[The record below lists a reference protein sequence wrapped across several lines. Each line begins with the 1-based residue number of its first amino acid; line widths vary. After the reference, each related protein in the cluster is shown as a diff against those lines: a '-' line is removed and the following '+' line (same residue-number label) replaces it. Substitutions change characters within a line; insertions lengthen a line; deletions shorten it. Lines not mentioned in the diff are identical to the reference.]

1 MRRRFA
7 WVKVYTDLLANETFL
22 QLRVECGAQ
31 GALAWPLLLLLC
43 GRGDDEAFEHG
54 LVRLAPGK
62 GYSPVTLARLLFFG
76 YDDDQQESALD
87 ALKRTLGYLESV
99 GWVETL
105 DDGVLRITGWS
116 ERQSNPNTERYNRW
130 MATRST
136 VDSTHSQP
144 LTQRSFNTDST
155 NVQRTEDRGQRTEE
169 RREKTEDTDTPLPP
183 ASGGGVETMKSL
195 PVANGGN
202 GARPIEN
209 NDPRFEE
216 IVSLFHATCPSYPR
230 WERLTDARKR
240 HLRARLVEESD
251 IERWKVLLANMEAS
265 AWMKGSACGKLDWV
279 VKNAD
284 NWLKTFEGQ
293 YLDKGF

>member
-155 NVQRTEDRGQRTEE
+155 NVQRTEDRGQRTED
-169 RREKTEDTDTPLPP
+169 REDKKETATPLPP
-183 ASGGGVETMKSL
+183 ASGGGVEAVASSL
-195 PVANGGN
+195 MSEGGN

-209 NDPRFEE
+209 DDPRFQQ
-216 IVSLFHATCPSYPR
+216 IVDLFRTTCPSFQQQR
-230 WERLTDARKR
+230 RLTEARKR
-240 HLRARLVEESD
+240 HLRARLVEEPD
-251 IERWKVLLANMEAS
+251 IERWKTAFSNMEKS
-265 AWMKGSACGKLDWV
+265 SYMKGAAWATFDWV
-279 VKNAD
+279 VKSGD
-284 NWLKTFEGQ
+284 NWIKTFEGNYQ
-293 YLDKGF
+293 ERGF